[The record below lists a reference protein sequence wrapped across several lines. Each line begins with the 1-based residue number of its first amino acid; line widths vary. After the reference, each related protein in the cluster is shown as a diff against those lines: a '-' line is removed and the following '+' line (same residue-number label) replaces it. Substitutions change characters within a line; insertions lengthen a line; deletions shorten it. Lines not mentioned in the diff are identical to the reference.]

1 MKKSLLAL
9 LLCASLPAVAWA
21 DGGIDHPNVQCDPN
35 VQTCSSST
43 TTPASSVEDAKT
55 PSVIENVI
63 AVLTPILAL
72 P

>member
-9 LLCASLPAVAWA
+9 ILCALLPAVAWA
-21 DGGIDHPNVQCDPN
+21 DGGIDHPNAPCDPN
-35 VQTCSSST
+35 VQECSSSM
-43 TTPASSVEDAKT
+43 TTPTGSVENAKT

-63 AVLTPILAL
+63 IVLTPILTL